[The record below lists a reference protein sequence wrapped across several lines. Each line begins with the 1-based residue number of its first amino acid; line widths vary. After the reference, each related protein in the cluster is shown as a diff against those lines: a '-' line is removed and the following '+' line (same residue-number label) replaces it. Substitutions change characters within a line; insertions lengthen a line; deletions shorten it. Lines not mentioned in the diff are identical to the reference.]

1 LLRDRVPGSRGT
13 STGAG
18 LVDLD
23 ARGKGRSRVERSH
36 ELRPEKARNHLLVTA
51 SETRKA
57 HPESLEVNS
66 SLELW
71 GLDRIFL
78 SLLIE

>member
-1 LLRDRVPGSRGT
+1 MI
-13 STGAG
+13 
-18 LVDLD
+18 
-23 ARGKGRSRVERSH
+23 
-36 ELRPEKARNHLLVTA
+36 LLVTA